1 MNLTRIRALEKG
13 NMEPSEVETST
24 RARGRERESSE
35 GNEGQ
40 RRALAEH
47 HFFARA
53 GRDFFTCPDFV
64 QICHRISLE
73 IFGES
78 VYKCLLLSLTLSYIF
93 LYQPYPS
100 LLPSLSTNL
109 EDDCIFATKNKTF
122 YQNLFFYLK
131 LNKQV
136 DNKIE
141 GKTNKFR

>member
-1 MNLTRIRALEKG
+1 MN
-13 NMEPSEVETST
+13 EVEIST
-24 RARGRERESSE
+24 RAREREKERE

-40 RRALAEH
+40 RREHAEQHLLAHAEQY
-47 HFFARA
+47 
-53 GRDFFTCPDFV
+53 FV
-64 QICHRISLE
+64 QIFHQNIQQIVGR
-73 IFGES
+73 S
-78 VYKCLLLSLTLSYIF
+78 VYKCLFLSLTLSYIF

-141 GKTNKFR
+141 GKTNKVR